1 MVSKLNRWTLSVLFG
16 FAGLACATPALP
28 ASTLASD
35 AVRQAMVVTPPPAPV
50 AQPTPVQ
57 AARPQPAQ
65 NAAAQTAAAQ
75 TAAAQTAAAQTAAA
89 QTAAARA
96 TAAQNAA
103 ARQAQAARQAA
114 QARAAAIAQTQ
125 RQQAQQA
132 AAPVAALTVRGRSA
146 IVRATAYN
154 SLVGQTDSTPFI
166 TATGTRTRP
175 GVVALSRDMLRSFPY
190 GTRIAIEDLS
200 GRYNNLLRG
209 RVFIVED
216 TMAARK
222 TGSLDIWMSTHSQAI
237 TFGARQVRIT
247 ALR

>member
-1 MVSKLNRWTLSVLFG
+1 MVSKLNRWTFAALFG

-28 ASTLASD
+28 ASSVASD
-35 AVRQAMVVTPPPAPV
+35 AVRQAMVVTPPPAPAV
-50 AQPTPVQ
+50 VRAPVQ
-57 AARPQPAQ
+57 VARPQPAQ
-65 NAAAQTAAAQ
+65 ASAQSTVAANA
-75 TAAAQTAAAQTAAA
+75 
-89 QTAAARA
+89 
-96 TAAQNAA
+96 
-103 ARQAQAARQAA
+103 AA

-132 AAPVAALTVRGRSA
+132 AAPVAAITARGRTA

-154 SLVGQTDSTPFI
+154 SLAGQTDSTPFI

-190 GTRIAIEDLS
+190 GTRITIEDLS

-209 RVFIVED
+209 RTFIVED

-237 TFGARQVRIT
+237 NFGARQVRIT